1 MPGPRAWRPARGG
14 CGRQFGTRIEAHWQ
28 ALARVVLV
36 ETRRGGVTIM
46 GGEEMAPG
54 RQGRRGGPVP
64 DGQPPV
70 TIPRGAYLALA
81 VAAVLLGGA
90 AVVRSTRGVAT
101 VEESDLT
108 NFFLRSA
115 NNILAGH
122 PFAIYAIHPPD
133 GFPNDSP
140 PLIMFLLAPLLAL
153 ARMVGFAATTGQQI
167 TFVSIPF
174 LLLVPALGYLTL
186 V

>member
-1 MPGPRAWRPARGG
+1 M
-14 CGRQFGTRIEAHWQ
+14 
-28 ALARVVLV
+28 
-36 ETRRGGVTIM
+36 
-46 GGEEMAPG
+46 
-54 RQGRRGGPVP
+54 P

-70 TIPRGAYLALA
+70 TLPRRVSGARGRRRCSSA
-81 VAAVLLGGA
+81 GA

-101 VEESDLT
+101 VEESDYHQ
-108 NFFLRSA
+108 FFLRSA

-186 V
+186 SRSAPALPQISETQQILAFGLVLFSPLIWQSYTA